1 MRYVSY
7 FTSQEKQALKSF
19 LHPPPSPSPSPSWL
33 GASAAT
39 GLDAS
44 LGSPFRNMGWDA

>member
-1 MRYVSY
+1 MCYVSY
-7 FTSQEKQALKSF
+7 FTSQEKQTLKS
-19 LHPPPSPSPSPSWL
+19 LHPPPYPSPSPSWL
-33 GASAAT
+33 GASTAT